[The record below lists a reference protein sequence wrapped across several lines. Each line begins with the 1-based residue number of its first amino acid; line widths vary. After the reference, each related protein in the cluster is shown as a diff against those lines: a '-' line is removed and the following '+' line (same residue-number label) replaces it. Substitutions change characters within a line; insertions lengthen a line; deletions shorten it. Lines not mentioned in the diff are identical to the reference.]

1 MSDGKVGRPRVITD
15 EVQEAI
21 LRTIRLGLHQDRAA
35 MAHGVSSA
43 TMRSF
48 KRRHP
53 EFAKK
58 VKEAEAAA
66 EESFL
71 SRLLLHTDKQW
82 TACAWVLERRWPE
95 RWAKRDQVEVS
106 TKGEA
111 AQLLANLEAMKTRTQ
126 GDVA

>member
-21 LRTIRLGLHQDRAA
+21 LRTIRLGLHPDRAA
-35 MAHGVSSA
+35 MAHGISAA
-43 TMRSF
+43 TMRGF

-58 VKEAEAAA
+58 IREAEAAA
-66 EESFL
+66 EEGFL
-71 SRLLLHTDKQW
+71 SRLLLHTEKQW
-82 TACAWVLERRWPE
+82 SACAWVLERRWPE